1 MPGQIT
7 EPEDNNNA
15 HNCCFPAN
23 RSLNAVVCME
33 APVHPKNIKKTTQV
47 VTNYLYLNYLLHLLH
62 ADMTTVL
69 NINVDDIDTKF

>member
-1 MPGQIT
+1 MHGLTWPTKRGHI
-7 EPEDNNNA
+7 A
-15 HNCCFPAN
+15 HAT
-23 RSLNAVVCME
+23 
-33 APVHPKNIKKTTQV
+33 VHPKNIKKTTQV